1 MDLIITDVTV
11 VQKTNNE
18 WFTQLID
25 EIINETFLESVK
37 DKIKYYKNTFN
48 YNDEDC
54 LKYSCLSEFDENLIY
69 TNILK
74 NKFLELNKS
83 SLNSNIIADDW
94 CSVDYELTSDE
105 EDYII
110 NIIKEKLK

>member
-25 EIINETFLESVK
+25 EIINEVFLESVK

-54 LKYSCLSEFDENLIY
+54 LKYSCLSELDENLIY
-69 TNILK
+69 TDVLK
-74 NKFLELNKS
+74 DKFLELNK
-83 SLNSNIIADDW
+83 SLNSNIIADNW

-110 NIIKEKLK
+110 NIIREKLK